1 MKTPC
6 VSSDCNI
13 RIKYHQIPFTFI
25 NLKIREKPCV
35 VLNFEARCVV
45 NKIHEYFFLKGCDIV
60 WVGVFRLQYHGFH
73 FSGHFKSLDRV
84 FEREIE
90 KSSAI

>member
-1 MKTPC
+1 MR
-6 VSSDCNI
+6 S
-13 RIKYHQIPFTFI
+13 
-25 NLKIREKPCV
+25 LCV

-73 FSGHFKSLDRV
+73 FSGQYKSLDRV

-90 KSSAI
+90 KLSAI

>member
-1 MKTPC
+1 MR
-6 VSSDCNI
+6 S
-13 RIKYHQIPFTFI
+13 
-25 NLKIREKPCV
+25 LCV
-35 VLNFEARCVV
+35 VLNFEDRCVV

-73 FSGHFKSLDRV
+73 FSGQYKSLDRV

-90 KSSAI
+90 KSSAIYDKTLLRQNVNLDLFFSFLIN

>member
-1 MKTPC
+1 MR
-6 VSSDCNI
+6 S
-13 RIKYHQIPFTFI
+13 
-25 NLKIREKPCV
+25 LCV

-45 NKIHEYFFLKGCDIV
+45 NKIHKYFFLKGCDIV

-73 FSGHFKSLDRV
+73 FFGQYKSLDRV

-90 KSSAI
+90 KSSVIYDKTLLRQNVNLGLFFSFLIN

>member
-1 MKTPC
+1 MR
-6 VSSDCNI
+6 S
-13 RIKYHQIPFTFI
+13 
-25 NLKIREKPCV
+25 LCV

-45 NKIHEYFFLKGCDIV
+45 NKIYEYFFLKGCDIV

-73 FSGHFKSLDRV
+73 FSGQYKSLDRV

-90 KSSAI
+90 KSSAIQDKTLLRQNVNLGLFFSFLIN